1 MLFGENMKY
10 KVTNRTFSPLQISG
24 VGIIPAR
31 GSIIVNRVSKDL
43 KVLEKENMIS
53 IREIKEK

>member
-1 MLFGENMKY
+1 MKY
-10 KVTNRTFSPLQISG
+10 KITNRTFSPLQIDG

-31 GSIIVNRVSKDL
+31 GSIIVSRVSKNL

-53 IREIKEK
+53 IKEIKEK

>member
-10 KVTNRTFSPLQISG
+10 KVTNRTFSPLQIDG

-43 KVLEKENMIS
+43 KVLEKEKLIS

>member
-1 MLFGENMKY
+1 MKY
-10 KVTNRTFSPLQISG
+10 KVTNRTFSPLQIDG

-31 GSIIVNRVSKDL
+31 GSIIVSQISKNL
-43 KVLEKENMIS
+43 KVFEKKNMIS

>member
-1 MLFGENMKY
+1 MSFGENMKY
-10 KVTNRTFSPLQISG
+10 KVTNRTFSPLQIDG

-43 KVLEKENMIS
+43 KVLEKEKLIS